1 MKKAIIYALLMV
13 GCGWIGS
20 CKKETSIENGSTV
33 GGNFTAVINGVKWA
47 AASTQEQATILRGL
61 INITGVSTD
70 NQEISISIT
79 DTAAG
84 VYVLNAQTPSIA
96 VYASADSSNLY
107 AYSTSQ
113 STDTSK
119 AGGMVTITSID
130 TVHKT
135 ITGTFAFNV
144 TRTYDNQVKNI
155 TSGVFNQI
163 PYSTSLPA
171 GSPADTVTAA
181 IDGGDWAAESIQA
194 STLDGTLTLV
204 GASADGSQSVALIFP
219 DYTTPGNYPLSS
231 SSAIPSYL
239 AVYDLVANGSNTADP
254 GTSGSITVIS
264 NNTTTK
270 RMTGTFQFSTDDP
283 NVPSSEHS
291 IVNGYF
297 SVYYG
302 N

>member
-1 MKKAIIYALLMV
+1 MKKAIIYTLLFA
-13 GCGWIGS
+13 GCSWAIS
-20 CKKETSIENGSTV
+20 CKKETSIENGSFA
-33 GGNFTAVINGVKWA
+33 GNFTAVINGVPWS
-47 AASTQEQATILRGL
+47 AASSQEQATIVRGL

-79 DTAAG
+79 DTADG

-96 VYASADSSNLY
+96 VYAIADSSNLY

-113 STDTSK
+113 SPDSSK
-119 AGGMVTITSID
+119 AGGVVTITQID
-130 TVHKT
+130 TVAKT
-135 ITGTFAFNV
+135 VSGSFSFNV
-144 TRTYDNQVKNI
+144 YRTYDGQGKSI
-155 TSGVFNQI
+155 TKGVFNQI
-163 PYSTSLPA
+163 PYTTSLPA

-194 STLDGTLTLV
+194 SSLDGTLTLV

-219 DYTTPGNYPLSS
+219 NYATPGTYPLT
-231 SSAIPSYL
+231 SASATPSYL
-239 AVYDLVANGSNTADP
+239 AVYDVVANGSNNADP
-254 GTSGSITVIS
+254 GTSGSITVTS
-264 NNTTTK
+264 NNTSTK
-270 RMTGTFQFSTDDP
+270 RITGTFQFSTDDP

>member
-1 MKKAIIYALLMV
+1 MKKAIIYTLLIV
-13 GCGWIGS
+13 GCWWIAS
-20 CKKETSIENGSTV
+20 CKKETSIEHGNVAGS
-33 GGNFTAVINGVKWA
+33 FTAVINGVPWS
-47 AASTQEQATILRGL
+47 AASSQEQATILRGL

-79 DTAAG
+79 DTVAG

-96 VYASADSSNLY
+96 VYVSADSSNLY

-113 STDTSK
+113 SSDTSK
-119 AGGMVTITSID
+119 AGGIVTITAID
-130 TVHKT
+130 TLHKT
-135 ITGTFAFNV
+135 VTGTFAFNV

-163 PYSTSLPA
+163 PYTTSLPA

-219 DYTTPGNYPLSS
+219 DYASAGTYPLTS

-239 AVYDLVANGSNTADP
+239 AVYDVVANGSNTADP
-254 GTSGSITVIS
+254 GTSGNITVLT
-264 NNTTTK
+264 NNTSTM